1 MIPDY
6 QTCMRPVLVLLAD
19 GQTWRKRDLVAA
31 LEDPHGEVTHP
42 RGEVLADLGHDA
54 AGERDHLRALAH
66 HRFGGAGARD
76 DGRYGVA
83 VPKPHQ

>member
-31 LEDPHGEVTHP
+31 LEEEF
-42 RGEVLADLGHDA
+42 RLAPE
-54 AGERDHLRALAH
+54 ERNALLPSGKQRVMAS
-66 HRFGGAGARD
+66 RVGWAIT
-76 DGRYGVA
+76 
-83 VPKPHQ
+83 